1 MKRNLKKDR
10 TFKKLEK
17 AFKYKIFRSFSIS
30 QMVKFNHFH
39 FVIALGFFWQALKL
53 ACTFNFGDSDGVAFI
68 TACPLIEDE
77 TILGNIWDHVKQRD
91 E

>member
-17 AFKYKIFRSFSIS
+17 TFKYKIFRSFSIS
-30 QMVKFNHFH
+30 QMAKFNHFH
-39 FVIALGFFWQALKL
+39 FVVALGFFWRALKP
-53 ACTFNFGDSDGVAFI
+53 ACTFNFGGLDGVAFI

-77 TILGNIWDHVKQRD
+77 THLGNIWDHVKQRD
-91 E
+91 K